1 MFLVISP
8 HGVVQCIYSEAI
20 DLQALGQA
28 RIARASHVEPDAQG
42 RWWADLAPVHGP
54 RLGAFALR
62 SQALEAEKQW
72 LEASW
77 LGRGLECI

>member
-1 MFLVISP
+1 MLLVISP
-8 HGVVQCIYSEAI
+8 QGVIQCIYSEAI

-28 RIARASHVEPDAQG
+28 RIARASHVEPDEQG
-42 RWWADLAPVHGP
+42 EWWADLTPVHGP

-77 LGRGLECI
+77 LNRGLESN